1 MGMSKSQ
8 KARKYGTDRPFP
20 TPSQASTTPTPEQT
34 RGRRVHE
41 MPPGTFAAQP
51 GKSSSAAI
59 VVGVALAVGMAMWAY
74 YHFLILP
81 GFSAQMAS
89 GLTAPELLAGG
100 FDAAY
105 AQRFAAAL
113 GTDGLRDYS
122 SLHAS
127 IGLFT
132 PLFTALG
139 WLLFCGLNTPGRV
152 RKWVYWAVVLAYA
165 VVFLAGNSALDAALA
180 HPADLAAVRLASG
193 LVLARWLLLA
203 ALLVIAVLV
212 VVSVFRRKLDAF
224 AGGRLPGQRPRP

>member
-1 MGMSKSQ
+1 MGMSESQ
-8 KARKYGTDRPFP
+8 KARKYGADRPLP
-20 TPSQASTTPTPEQT
+20 TGRTAPTPEQT

-51 GKSSSAAI
+51 EKSSSAAI
-59 VVGVALAVGMAMWAY
+59 VVGVALVVGVAMWAY

-100 FDAAY
+100 FDAGY
-105 AQRFAAAL
+105 VQRFAAAL
-113 GTDGLRDYS
+113 GPAGARDYS

-139 WLLFCGLNTPGRV
+139 WLLFCGLNTPGRT
-152 RKWVYWAVVLAYA
+152 RKWLYWAVVLAYA
-165 VVFLAGNSALDAALA
+165 VVFLAGNFALDAAVA
-180 HPADLAAVRLASG
+180 HPTDLTAVRLASG
-193 LVLARWLLLA
+193 LVLARWLVLA
-203 ALLVIAVLV
+203 ALLVITVLV

-224 AGGRLPGQRPRP
+224 ARGRLPGQRPRP